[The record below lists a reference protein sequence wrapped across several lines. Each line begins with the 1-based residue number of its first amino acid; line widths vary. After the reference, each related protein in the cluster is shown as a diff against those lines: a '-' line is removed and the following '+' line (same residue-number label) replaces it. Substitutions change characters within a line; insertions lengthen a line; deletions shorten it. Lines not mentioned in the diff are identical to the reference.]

1 MAVAEREGKPVF
13 VDFSGY
19 GCVNCRKMEGAVLD
33 QPEVKTLI
41 DDNFVV
47 IKLMVDEKKS
57 LPQPRKVVENGREI
71 TLDTYGELW
80 SYLQRSKFGANAQ
93 PYYVVLDPQGRMLS
107 GPYSYDEDVAK
118 FMGFL
123 QKGLDSFKK

>member
-1 MAVAEREGKPVF
+1 M
-13 VDFSGY
+13 
-19 GCVNCRKMEGAVLD
+19 
-33 QPEVKTLI
+33 
-41 DDNFVV
+41 
-47 IKLMVDEKKS
+47 
-57 LPQPRKVVENGREI
+57 ENGREI